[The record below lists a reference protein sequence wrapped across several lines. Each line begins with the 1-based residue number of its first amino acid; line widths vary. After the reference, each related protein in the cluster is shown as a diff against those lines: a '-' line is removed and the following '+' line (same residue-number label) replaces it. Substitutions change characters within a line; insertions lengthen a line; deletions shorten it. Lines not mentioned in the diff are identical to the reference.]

1 MKPSNQLILL
11 IYKRIPFILV
21 IFQAIKLLMK
31 PNALLYNL
39 VQSDLSTHSS
49 LLKRKLL
56 RHYQTICE
64 DEASRNFFFYGFA
77 EFAPNVNYSY
87 QYCTRAP

>member
-49 LLKRKLL
+49 LLKGKLL

-64 DEASRNFFFYGFA
+64 VEA
-77 EFAPNVNYSY
+77 
-87 QYCTRAP
+87 